1 MLDKSSDK
9 HLYEQVADRI
19 QELIKQKTL
28 QPGDRLPSVRK
39 LREQLSVSI
48 STVMEAYR
56 LLEDRGLI
64 TVRPQSGYFVKTT
77 IRDAP
82 LPGASLAVKANIVS
96 EEPNPSDPPQQANV
110 IDTSIVSRVYADIDR
125 PQIVKLGAAVPSP
138 ELLPLVT
145 LNRIMGQVIRTNPV
159 SVHSYQSLKGCE
171 TLRHEIAKRLID
183 AGCAI
188 APEGIIVTNG
198 TTEAIYLA
206 LQAVTKPGDTVAIES
221 PCYYGLLQILESLHL
236 KALELPTDPREGIS
250 LEHLEAALKSSNI
263 AACAVVS
270 NFSNPLG
277 SCMSDR
283 RKQDL
288 VELVTKYN
296 IPLIEDDIY
305 GDLYFTG
312 NRPKAIKA
320 FDTKGIVLYCSSVS
334 KTISPGLRVGW
345 LVGEKNFL
353 QVKKLK
359 TVTNVMTSIVPQ
371 LTVAAFFANGG
382 YERHLRKM
390 RRIYHSQMEK
400 MRLAI
405 SNYFPPQTRITR
417 PQGGQVLWLELPQN
431 FDVMQLYESALEYR
445 ISIAPGII
453 FSPSKSYRNCLRLNF
468 GLLWS
473 EESDLAKPASS
484 GDRTLQILG
493 ALAQQQLAKKILI
506 T

>member
-1 MLDKSSDK
+1 MLNKSSDK

-28 QPGDRLPSVRK
+28 QIGDRLPSVRK
-39 LREQLSVSI
+39 LREQLSVSV
-48 STVMEAYR
+48 STVTEAYR

-64 TVRPQSGYFVKTT
+64 TVRPQSGYY
-77 IRDAP
+77 
-82 LPGASLAVKANIVS
+82 VKAKIVS
-96 EEPNPSDPPQQANV
+96 QEPNPSAPPQQASI
-110 IDTSIVSRVYADIDR
+110 IDTSIVSRVYANIEQ
-125 PQIVKLGAAVPSP
+125 PEIIKLGAAISSP
-138 ELLPLVT
+138 ELLPIAT
-145 LNRIMGQVIRTNPV
+145 LNRIMGQVIRTY
-159 SVHSYQSLKGCE
+159 SEISHSYHSPRGCAV
-171 TLRHEIAKRLID
+171 LRHEVAKRLMD

-188 APEGIIVTNG
+188 APERIIITNG
-198 TTEAIYLA
+198 TTEAVHLA

-221 PCYYGLLQILESLHL
+221 PCYYGLLQILEALHL

-250 LEHLEAALKSSNI
+250 LEHLEAALKSSHI
-263 AACAVVS
+263 SACAVVS

-305 GDLYFTG
+305 GDLSFAG

-320 FDTKGIVLYCSSVS
+320 FDTEGMVLHCCSVS

-345 LVGEKNFL
+345 LVAEKNFV

-359 TVTNVMTSIVPQ
+359 MVTNMMTSIVPQ
-371 LTVAAFFANGG
+371 LTVAHFFANGG
-382 YERHLRKM
+382 YERHLRKL
-390 RRIYHSQMEK
+390 RRIYQSQMEK
-400 MRLAI
+400 TRLAI
-405 SNYFPPQTRITR
+405 CKYFPPQTRVTR

-431 FDVMQLYESALEYR
+431 FDVMQFYESALEYR

-453 FSPSKSYRNCLRLNF
+453 FSPSQSYRNCMRINC

-473 EESDLAKPASS
+473 EESERA
-484 GDRTLQILG
+484 LQILG
-493 ALAQQQLAKKILI
+493 ALAQQQLANKILV